1 MRHALA
7 SLFRR
12 GVMFTLCPP
21 KCRSR
26 DFLSMPIC
34 RAAELIRS
42 FGHGVDDVPDIVLS
56 ELRKFMPDEFQ
67 FESRR
72 VIVPAWLL
80 SVGVHA
86 ILLIC
91 ISFLAVGNGDSS
103 PTEESARSV
112 GIVLARKSD
121 NVDREYFE
129 GTSED
134 ALESD
139 SSADARSSQSSIPPT
154 QSASLVLSELALP
167 KTSDLPFM
175 GVTSVDTPR
184 LAVSNL
190 RPKLPGIDESAI
202 IADEQA
208 KMRAAA
214 ARGPTTKLSVF
225 GSKEATGGSFVFLID
240 RSQSMGVGGL
250 GVLQDAE
257 EELVRVLKG
266 LEAAHRFQ
274 VVVYHDK
281 TVYLERRELLPATDA
296 NKALVPGFLGS
307 KAAFGATGHELA
319 LMSALSLKPDVIF
332 LLTDGGEPTLNDQ
345 EIRALAKLA
354 VPRTSIHCIQF
365 GTGPL
370 QDSNNFLARLAAA
383 TGGEYGYVDVN
394 GRRK

>member
-1 MRHALA
+1 MH
-7 SLFRR
+7 
-12 GVMFTLCPP
+12 
-21 KCRSR
+21 
-26 DFLSMPIC
+26 
-34 RAAELIRS
+34 
-42 FGHGVDDVPDIVLS
+42 
-56 ELRKFMPDEFQ
+56 DEFQ
-67 FESRR
+67 LDRR
-72 VIVPAWLL
+72 RIIVPAWLL
-80 SVGVHA
+80 SIGVHVVV
-86 ILLIC
+86 LIC
-91 ISFLAVGNGDSS
+91 ISFFAVGTGDSS
-103 PTEESARSV
+103 LTEETSRPV
-112 GIVLARKSD
+112 GIVLARKSE
-121 NVDREYFE
+121 NHDREYFDE
-129 GTSED
+129 TSED
-134 ALESD
+134 TPESD
-139 SSADARSSQSSIPPT
+139 SSAVANADARLPQPSLSAT
-154 QSASLVLSELALP
+154 QPEELVVSELALP
-167 KTSDLPFM
+167 KTSDLSFM
-175 GVTSVDTPR
+175 GVASVDTPR
-184 LAVSNL
+184 LTVSNT

-208 KMRAAA
+208 RLRAAA

-257 EELVRVLKG
+257 EELVRVLRG
-266 LEAAHRFQ
+266 LEATHLFQ

-296 NKALVPGFLGS
+296 NKALVPGFLSS

-319 LMSALSLKPDVIF
+319 VMSALSLAPDVIF
-332 LLTDGGEPTLNDQ
+332 LLTDGGEPALNDQ
-345 EIRALAKLA
+345 EIRAIAKLA